1 MRNFSRSTRASE
13 PVRNQHN
20 LLPGNGHGG
29 SLAAVC
35 DDIVG
40 TTGGVCLLQLHLEGA
55 FQKEPAFKSLPP
67 DTQKYI
73 SLALDTYYKLPPEEQ
88 AEIRLH
94 PDLTLAKLEAARD
107 KLLPYSIPEITFI
120 LPLATRFRGTPAP
133 KGSTTSPTGLVAEIS
148 CRLKRRVPLLTRLA
162 IRGRVTGLE
171 NGGKRIRVVAE
182 IWGKKNTRISA
193 LEPDESGGWEGE
205 WDVLLAEGKGTLAV
219 IYGSNLFQ
227 MMSKKP
233 GEAKI

>member
-1 MRNFSRSTRASE
+1 
-13 PVRNQHN
+13 
-20 LLPGNGHGG
+20 
-29 SLAAVC
+29 VC

-40 TTGGVCLLQLHLEGA
+40 TTGGICLLQLHLEGVFQKQPA
-55 FQKEPAFKSLPP
+55 FQSLPP

-73 SLALDTYYKLPPEEQ
+73 SLALDTYYKLPPDEK

-94 PDLTLAKLEAARD
+94 PDLTLASLESSRD
-107 KLLPYSIPEITFI
+107 KLLPYSLPEITFI
-120 LPLATRFRGTPAP
+120 LPLATLFRGSSKPA
-133 KGSTTSPTGLVAEIS
+133 GSTTPPTGLVAEIS

-182 IWGKKNTRISA
+182 IFGKKTTRISA
-193 LEPDESGGWEGE
+193 LEEDESGGWEGE

-227 MMSKKP
+227 TMAKKP
-233 GEAKI
+233 GEVKI